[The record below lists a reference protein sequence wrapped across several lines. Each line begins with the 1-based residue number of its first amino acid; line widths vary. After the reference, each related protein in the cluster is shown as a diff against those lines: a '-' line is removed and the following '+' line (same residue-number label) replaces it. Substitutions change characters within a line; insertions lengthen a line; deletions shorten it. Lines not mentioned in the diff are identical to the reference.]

1 MNKQQFL
8 KELEKSL
15 SGLPQKDIDE
25 RIEFYSES
33 IDDRVEEGK
42 TEEEAIRDI
51 GSVDDVVNQI
61 ITETPLTKI
70 VKEKYTPK
78 SRVSGFVVLILI
90 LGFPLWFPLLLTL
103 GILTLVGY
111 MLLWI
116 LVIVTYSVEVA
127 VIGYGAVGAYA
138 TFATLGTQTFNLRYL
153 AVALMCIGF
162 AFIFFFVCVK
172 ATKISFKITK
182 SILLGIK
189 KKIIR
194 GGNQNAQ
201 A

>member
-42 TEEEAIRDI
+42 TEEEAIKDI
-51 GSVDDVVNQI
+51 GSVDEVVNQI

-70 VKEKYTPK
+70 VKNKCTPK
-78 SRVSGFVVLILI
+78 SKPSGFAILLLI
-90 LGFPLWFPLLLTL
+90 LGFPLWLPLLLVL
-103 GILTLVGY
+103 GVLLVVGY

-116 LVIVTYSVEVA
+116 LVIVSYTVEAAVLTYGV
-127 VIGYGAVGAYA
+127 VGAYA
-138 TFATLGTQTFNLRYL
+138 TLTTLGTDAFNLRYL
-153 AVALMCIGF
+153 AVALMGIGF
-162 AFIFFFVCVK
+162 AFIFFFVCIK
-172 ATKISFKITK
+172 ATKINLKITK
-182 SILLGIK
+182 NILLGIK

-194 GGNQNAQ
+194 GGNQDAQ